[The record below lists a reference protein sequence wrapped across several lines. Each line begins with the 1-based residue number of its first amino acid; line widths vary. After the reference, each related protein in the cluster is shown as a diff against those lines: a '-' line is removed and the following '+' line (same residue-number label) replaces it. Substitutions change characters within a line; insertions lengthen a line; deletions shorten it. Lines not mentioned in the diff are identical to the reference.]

1 MDADRLRAA
10 RDRGVVTTDISSRG
24 QMVTTDISS
33 REQMATPIK
42 NEGSA
47 WARLLRIKRPK

>member
-10 RDRGVVTTDISSRG
+10 RDRGVVTSDISSRG
-24 QMVTTDISS
+24 QMVT
-33 REQMATPIK
+33 PIK
-42 NEGSA
+42 DEGSHMVTSRKEEGSA

>member
-10 RDRGVVTTDISSRG
+10 RDRGVVISDISSRS
-24 QMVTTDISS
+24 QMVT
-33 REQMATPIK
+33 PIK
-42 NEGSA
+42 DEGSA

>member
-10 RDRGVVTTDISSRG
+10 RDRGVVTSDISSRS
-24 QMVTTDISS
+24 QMTTTVKD
-33 REQMATPIK
+33 
-42 NEGSA
+42 EGSA